1 MHVFEDFVLFV
12 HEKERRDS
20 ITKDE
25 ISYQNKDITS
35 KYLAERMTNKSLA
48 VYGINVPKIINV
60 LPTNLPAIKA
70 NELRIDNLFELED
83 GTFALVDY
91 ESDYRQENKIK
102 YLDYIVRV
110 LRKYEKVCGL
120 RMRLRMIVI
129 YTADIE
135 EAATK
140 NDMDIGCLN
149 FRIEEAFLSNLKT
162 KEILNRITKKI
173 KRNMPL
179 TEEEMMEFIILP
191 LTCRGKKQKQQMIRT
206 GFELAKSISDSDT
219 QLFVISG
226 MLVFSDKIIS
236 DTEAERIRRWIRMT
250 KVGRLFLEEMNEAV
264 RETAERVT
272 RETTERV
279 SKETAERVSKETE
292 GKIARKMLERG
303 ASIEDVAEA
312 MDVLKIGDIERLAQE
327 LGIMAVS

>member
-110 LRKYEKVCGL
+110 LRKYEKVFGV

-173 KRNMPL
+173 KKNIKKNMSL

-279 SKETAERVSKETE
+279 SRETE
-292 GKIARKMLERG
+292 KKIARKMLERG
-303 ASIEDVAEA
+303 ASIEEVAEA
-312 MDVLKIGDIERLAQE
+312 MEVLKIGDIERLAQE
-327 LGIMAVS
+327 LGIMAVN